1 MYINIRNDYI
11 NLGKGENVVIEK
23 ISSFR
28 PKKLIRCS
36 DMVVVN
42 GVEAINGYCALSYS
56 WNWSGDIV
64 YKNGKSERIDNKKHI
79 IEYRQKKGI
88 RLNDIYKKNV
98 YFEDI
103 IQEICNH
110 FKIKYIWFDQKCIN
124 QENKYEKQEEIK
136 IMHKIYSN
144 ANYTVALI
152 PEFELYDGYMY
163 GLNTMGIHQQISEI
177 NNCIRC
183 IEDSEWSKRM
193 WTLEEAIMS
202 KQILFVGR
210 NIYMWQNSIK
220 HNSFYLNDLFNKTI
234 SSNKV
239 LRYAHKRTST
249 KNNDKIFAL
258 MNIFHDIINIDPDYS
273 RNFID
278 LANDFYSQLIKNDL
292 SIICFGKSLNNLKNM
307 IDIKLPSWTG
317 IKGSHCM
324 GNIEYSKKINYFIK
338 KDDMKL
344 YIKCEYIEIY
354 TKKYTKENQ
363 QKEEKSIP
371 TLNGSITNCINFEKN
386 KEYYRM
392 LIRLNTGLDITHYI
406 EKENNEIKLMLSLV
420 EEDCENI
427 CILYIK
433 LYFNNDIVLYPVIKK
448 FDISSWKIIGI
459 CFSATLN
466 NPLVDIKEAYY
477 KNFRNNKEFIII

>member
-183 IEDSEWSKRM
+183 IE
-193 WTLEEAIMS
+193 EAIMS

-249 KNNDKIFAL
+249 
-258 MNIFHDIINIDPDYS
+258 
-273 RNFID
+273 
-278 LANDFYSQLIKNDL
+278 KNDL

>member
-11 NLGKGENVVIEK
+11 NLCKDENVGIEK
-23 ISSFR
+23 SSSSFR

-42 GVEAINGYCALSYS
+42 GNEAIDGYCTLSYS
-56 WNWSGDIV
+56 WNWSGDII
-64 YKNGKSERIDNKKHI
+64 YKNEKSERIDNKNHI
-79 IEYRQKKGI
+79 IDYRQKNGI
-88 RLNDIYKKNV
+88 RLNKTYKKNV

-103 IQEICNH
+103 IQEICNI

-124 QENKYEKQEEIK
+124 QENKQEKQEEIK

-144 ANYTVALI
+144 ANYTVALV
-152 PEFELYDGYMY
+152 PEFEINDGYMY
-163 GLNTMGIHQQISEI
+163 GLSTMGIHQKISKI

-210 NIYMWQNSIK
+210 NIYMWQNSINY
-220 HNSFYLNDLFNKTI
+220 NSFLKNLFNKTI

-239 LRYAHKRTST
+239 LRFAHQRTST

-258 MNIFHDIINIDPDYS
+258 INIFHDIIDIEPDYS

-292 SIICFGKSLNNLKNM
+292 SIICFGKSFDNLKNR
-307 IDIKLPSWTG
+307 INIKLPSWTG
-317 IKGSHCM
+317 INGSHCM
-324 GNIEYSKKINYFIK
+324 GNITYEKNIKYSIK
-338 KDDMKL
+338 KNNMKL
-344 YIKCEYIEIY
+344 YINCEYIEIF
-354 TKKYTKENQ
+354 TKKYTKEKKQN
-363 QKEEKSIP
+363 EEDSIP
-371 TLNGSITNCINFEKN
+371 SLNGSITSCINSKKN

-406 EKENNEIKLMLSLV
+406 ENNESKLMLSLV
-420 EEDCENI
+420 EENCENI

-433 LYFNNDIVLYPVIKK
+433 LFFNNDIVLYPVIKK
-448 FDISSWKIIGI
+448 IDNSFWKIIGV
-459 CFSATLN
+459 CFSATFDK
-466 NPLVDIKEAYY
+466 PLVDIKEVYY
-477 KNFRNNKEFIII
+477 KNFKNNKEFIII